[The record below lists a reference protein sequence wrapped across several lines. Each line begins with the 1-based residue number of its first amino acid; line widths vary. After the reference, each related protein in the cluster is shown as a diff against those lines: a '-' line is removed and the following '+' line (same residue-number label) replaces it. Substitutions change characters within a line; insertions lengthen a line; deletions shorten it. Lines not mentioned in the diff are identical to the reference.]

1 MRGKVTPRAKR
12 RAEPEPCADSLLGL
26 ASPAEEFTESVITS
40 TETHSTTIR
49 STSSC
54 SAADVTC
61 SPTGASQSSSNLPSA
76 TNPKPWLSAGV
87 KPYYLDERAGIA
99 IFLGDCRE
107 ILLTLGKF
115 DLLLTD
121 IPYGEVNRDSSGL
134 RNLDKGSADTA
145 TVTPEWVA
153 ASAAPLCTSAYVWCG
168 TEQVSGLRRE
178 FVSAGKTTRL
188 GIWEKTNPS
197 PMNGEHMWLS
207 SIECCVFAR
216 SSGAV
221 FNERC
226 CGPVWRCPSIP
237 ETPHPTGKPTKLFRR
252 LIAAS
257 SKPGDLVVDLCMGAG
272 TTLRAAKDLNRRAI
286 GIELEERWCEYSAR
300 RLSQEVLFA

>member
-1 MRGKVTPRAKR
+1 MAR
-12 RAEPEPCADSLLGL
+12 RSGRIVSRSPNGGTRERPAGDLPEPVLPGALGG
-26 ASPAEEFTESVITS
+26 APTEAWVS
-40 TETHSTTIR
+40 
-49 STSSC
+49 
-54 SAADVTC
+54 
-61 SPTGASQSSSNLPSA
+61 
-76 TNPKPWLSAGV
+76 
-87 KPYYLDERAGIA
+87 PYYSHAGIE
-99 IFLGDCRE
+99 IYHGDCRDA
-107 ILLTLGKF
+107 LPSLGRF

-121 IPYGEVNRDSSGL
+121 IPDGEVNRASSGL

-153 ASAAPLCTSAYVWCG
+153 AQTAPLCTSAYVWCG
-168 TEQVSGLRRE
+168 TEQVSDLRRD
-178 FVSAGKTTRL
+178 FGLAGKTPRL

-197 PMNGEHMWLS
+197 PMNGEHLWLS

-216 SSGAV
+216 SEGAT
-221 FNERC
+221 FTERC
-226 CGPVWRCPSIP
+226 VGPVWRCPSVA

-252 LIAAS
+252 LISAS

-286 GIELEERWCEYSAR
+286 GIELEERWCEYAAR